1 MAAELGLY
9 FLAIGSGIISFLS
22 PCVLGLLPPFMTYIA
37 STAKSRKSSFL
48 LSVLYSVGFFLTFAV
63 LGSIFLVGMMTLDAK
78 KEITIIAGIITITLA
93 IYLFFNRDLQKWWRR
108 MKAARISSDPPGK
121 FEEMP
126 SSSVDSSPLILEET
140 AENPLERLIK
150 PYSQYAGAF
159 ALGFSSGSTWIACVT
174 PVYTQIL
181 AIAQV
186 QQDYSTAFYL
196 MILYGLGIMIPFILL
211 GTLIGELNMRYL
223 AKFMKFGGKL
233 ERIFALFLVWIGIEV
248 LISAFGFPGILS
260 FV

>member
-22 PCVLGLLPPFMTYIA
+22 PCVLGLLPPFLSYIA
-37 STAKSRKSSFL
+37 STAKSRKSSFI
-48 LSVLYSVGFFLTFAV
+48 LSLLYSVGFFLTFAV
-63 LGSIFLVGMMTLDAK
+63 LGSIFLVGMLSLDAK
-78 KEITIIAGIITITLA
+78 KEITIIAGIITIILA
-93 IYLFFNRDLQKWWRR
+93 IYLFFNRDIQKWWRR
-108 MKAARISSDPPGK
+108 VKANRTRISSLTPENSLESDEEVDPTVIDP
-121 FEEMP
+121 
-126 SSSVDSSPLILEET
+126 D
-140 AENPLERLIK
+140 ERVK
-150 PYSQYAGAF
+150 KYSHYAGAF

-174 PVYTQIL
+174 PVYSQIL

-186 QQDYSTAFYL
+186 QQEYSTAFYL
-196 MILYGLGIMIPFILL
+196 MILYGLGIMVPFILI

-248 LISAFGFPGILS
+248 LISAFGFPGLLS